1 MKTKQFTIPTAK
13 FKALANMLKRSND
26 LYTCFNLDEKGKKV
40 ACAMVDW
47 RTHSAVAEKTLPVN
61 QVEQN
66 ETFPGSSEITPAIS
80 ASALKSL
87 IKTLPSD
94 AAEVTIMM
102 SKHYEPGK
110 TLPETILKV
119 QADGITLHKSE
130 DMVHVEHRTV
140 AEKAEYLG
148 TVQTEAFNAMA
159 NSINTIT
166 HKVRNL
172 DNAPAPALFLT
183 DDNILHSVAVTNQRG
198 TIAHTTTP
206 LTNAGGN
213 SLAMRA
219 LRGHLDG
226 FKGIPI
232 DLYTYSTLRT
242 HRTTSKTLDL
252 YAELLTTTHTDILE
266 LRLSTHAQDG
276 TTVYHGTTECLIQ
289 KIEDGNITTHRV
301 KKPHRFDTSAHL
313 DTIHQYDRQEET
325 VSAYVP
331 TTEFARALKAAAD
344 TQRNK
349 ILQVRMPT
357 TRLAF
362 TSKTIPVPRVIIAQL
377 ETTTTANIDMS
388 KPHKLST
395 FSHNPVARPELA
407 ELEVA
412 LKMHQAGTP
421 TIRIS
426 YIHSNNKTLLKMN
439 TETNTYTTAT
449 YTTTSTDWAPREDDV
464 NIR

>member
-1 MKTKQFTIPTAK
+1 MKTKQFTIPAAK
-13 FKALANMLKRSND
+13 FKALANMLKRSKD
-26 LYTCFNLDEKGKKV
+26 LYVCFNLNETGKKV
-40 ACAMVDW
+40 TCAAVDW

-66 ETFPGSSEITPAIS
+66 ETFPRSNEIIPAIS

-94 AAEVTIMM
+94 AAEVTILM

-110 TLPETILKV
+110 TLPETTLKV
-119 QADGITLHKSE
+119 QADGITLYKSE
-130 DMVHVEHRTV
+130 DMVHVEPRTV

-242 HRTTSKTLDL
+242 HRTTTKTLDL
-252 YAELLTTTHTDILE
+252 YAELLTTTKPDILE
-266 LRLSTHAQDG
+266 LRLSTRAQDG

-289 KIEDGNITTHRV
+289 KIENGNITTHRV

-313 DTIHQYDRQEET
+313 DTIRNYDHQKET
-325 VSAYVP
+325 VSAYLP
-331 TTEFARALKAAAD
+331 TVEFSRALKTAAD

-349 ILQVRMPT
+349 ILQARMPT

-362 TSKTIPVPRVIIAQL
+362 TSKNVPVPRVIIAQL
-377 ETTTTANIDMS
+377 ETVTTVEIDKS
-388 KPHKLST
+388 KPSKLGA

-421 TIRIS
+421 SIRLS
-426 YIHSNNKTLLKMN
+426 YIHVDNKTLVKMS
-439 TETNTYTTAT
+439 TETTTYTTTT
-449 YTTTSTDWAPREDDV
+449 YTTTSTNWAPREDDV